1 MMSTHYLSCSIIFGD
16 PAGLTFDPARPVQHV
31 AR

>member
-1 MMSTHYLSCSIIFGD
+1 MKSTHYLSCSITFGD
-16 PAGLTFDPARPVQHV
+16 PAGQTFDPARPVQHV